1 MNCHKQKKL
10 SYIHLLPSS
19 ASTFS
24 PVESWVSIS
33 SNWSSHPA
41 TRHPQEKLKRAL
53 EISQTISIQFLLSRQ
68 CLDSVWTVSRHSLD
82 SVWAVYRQ
90 CPDSV
95 STVSERCSIH
105 PQENLKQ
112 AWEKSQT
119 MSRQCLDC
127 VWTVS
132 GQCLEA
138 VWKVFETEALAHTF
152 FAKLSPSGLRR
163 TLLPSSAPV
172 PAKPSSSFAG
182 LR

>member
-1 MNCHKQKKL
+1 MFYFEKIYTKL
-10 SYIHLLPSS
+10 CLYVENLPQSFPLATSEQSPHPTNGTLNLIHLLVIRLPP
-19 ASTFS
+19 TQ
-24 PVESWVSIS
+24 
-33 SNWSSHPA
+33 
-41 TRHPQEKLKRAL
+41 PQEKLKRAL

-68 CLDSVWTVSRHSLD
+68 CLDSVWTVSRHILD

-127 VWTVS
+127 V
-132 GQCLEA
+132 
-138 VWKVFETEALAHTF
+138 
-152 FAKLSPSGLRR
+152 
-163 TLLPSSAPV
+163 
-172 PAKPSSSFAG
+172 
-182 LR
+182 

>member
-1 MNCHKQKKL
+1 MCICWGSTESL
-10 SYIHLLPSS
+10 ALVFLPSS

-33 SNWSSHPA
+33 SNWSSHP
-41 TRHPQEKLKRAL
+41 QEKLKRAL
-53 EISQTISIQFLLSRQ
+53 EMSQTISIQFLLSRQ

-152 FAKLSPSGLRR
+152 FAKLSPSGLRW
-163 TLLPSSAPV
+163 TLFPFNP
-172 PAKPSSSFAG
+172 PPG
-182 LR
+182 

>member
-1 MNCHKQKKL
+1 MWTFWFLALPPWPLLDFCQAQLQL
-10 SYIHLLPSS
+10 SAQLKAELALVPID
-19 ASTFS
+19 
-24 PVESWVSIS
+24 
-33 SNWSSHPA
+33 PA
-41 TRHPQEKLKRAL
+41 THPQEKLKRAL

-119 MSRQCLDC
+119 ISRQCLDC

>member
-1 MNCHKQKKL
+1 MLRPIIFINVLNFDWFFWKFYCQAQLQL
-10 SYIHLLPSS
+10 SAQLKAELALVPID
-19 ASTFS
+19 
-24 PVESWVSIS
+24 
-33 SNWSSHPA
+33 PA
-41 TRHPQEKLKRAL
+41 THPQEKLKRAL

-152 FAKLSPSGLRR
+152 FAKLSPS
-163 TLLPSSAPV
+163 SI
-172 PAKPSSSFAG
+172 
-182 LR
+182 